1 MKNSTVLLWWFLYQ
15 LVGILAAGGFGFV
28 GGLIFGMLGLPE
40 IAAMPVIIIG
50 ALTVNFFVFKWS
62 VKKII
67 DTIIK
72 CGINKIRDSNG

>member
-40 IAAMPVIIIG
+40 LLAMPIILIG
-50 ALTVNFFVFKWS
+50 ALTTNFFVFKWA
-62 VKKII
+62 V
-67 DTIIK
+67 
-72 CGINKIRDSNG
+72 NKLNDAS

>member
-40 IAAMPVIIIG
+40 LLAMPIILIG
-50 ALTVNFFVFKWS
+50 ALTTNFFVFRWS
-62 VKKII
+62 V
-67 DTIIK
+67 
-72 CGINKIRDSNG
+72 NKLNAAS